1 MSATLAWLRRGS
13 CLRGRSFRLLILR
26 SIAARVPKIKVKNPI
41 VELDGDEMTRII
53 WAFIKD
59 QLILPYLDVELVYFD
74 LGIESRDATEDQI
87 TVDAA
92 NAIKEH
98 GVGVKCATIT
108 PDEARVEEFGLKAM
122 YRSPNGTIRNIL
134 GGVIFREPIVISNV
148 PRLVPGWTKPII
160 IGRHAFGD
168 QYRATDTLI
177 PEGGG
182 KLMLSFQPNDDS
194 QGPIELEVY
203 DFPADGGEDG
213 GGGGIAM
220 AMYNVDSSIRDF
232 ARASFRYGLE
242 RELPVYMST
251 KNTILKTYDG
261 RFKDLF
267 QEVFE
272 AEFKSDFD
280 AKGLT
285 YEHRLIDDMV
295 AAAMKWEGG
304 YVWACKNYDGDVQSD
319 TVAQGFGSLG
329 LMTSVLMTPDGKTV
343 EAEAA
348 HGTVTRHFRQHQ
360 KGEKTSTNPIAS
372 IFAWTRALAARGR
385 MDDTPELTGFA
396 ETLERVCVETVESGK
411 MTKDLALLIGPD
423 QEFQTTEEFL
433 ASIDENLQKEMK

>member
-1 MSATLAWLRRGS
+1 VA
-13 CLRGRSFRLLILR
+13 
-26 SIAARVPKIKVKNPI
+26 KIKVENPI
-41 VELDGDEMTRII
+41 VELDGDEMTRIL
-53 WAFIKD
+53 WAFIKER
-59 QLILPYLDVELVYFD
+59 LILPYLDVQLEHFD
-74 LGIESRDATEDQI
+74 LSIQSRDQTEDQI

-108 PDEARVEEFGLKAM
+108 PDEARVKEFGLKEM

-148 PRLVPGWTKPII
+148 PRLVPGWTKPIV

-182 KLMLSFQPNDDS
+182 RLALSFQPDDAS
-194 QGPIELEVY
+194 QGPIELDVY
-203 DFPADGGEDG
+203 DFPAEE
-213 GGGGIAM
+213 GGGIAM
-220 AMYNVDSSIRDF
+220 AMYNRDDSIRDF
-232 ARASFRYGLE
+232 ARASFRYGLN
-242 RELPVYMST
+242 RNYPVYMST

-267 QEVFE
+267 QEVFDS
-272 AEFKSDFD
+272 EFKDEFD
-280 AKGLT
+280 SKGLT

-295 AAAMKWEGG
+295 AAALKWEGG

-329 LMTSVLMTPDGKTV
+329 LMTSVLMTADGKTV

-348 HGTVTRHFRQHQ
+348 HGTVTRHYRQHQ
-360 KGEKTSTNPIAS
+360 QGKKTSTNPIAS
-372 IFAWTRALAARGR
+372 IFAWTRGLEARGR
-385 MDDTPELTGFA
+385 MDETPEVAEFA
-396 ETLERVCVETVESGK
+396 ETLERVCVQTVESGK

-423 QEFQTTEEFL
+423 QEFLTTEEFL
-433 ASIDENLQKEMK
+433 AGIDENLRAAVG